1 MNERRKWLAGPLALA
16 AALWLAGG
24 LLAGADKEE
33 GPDRDFVLRVAS
45 KGLAEVQLAQTAL
58 DQAKTPEV
66 KKYAARMFQDH
77 KALNKG
83 LADAV
88 GKRPVPLPK
97 KLDKKMQIALDHLL
111 QIKGLDF

>member
-1 MNERRKWLAGPLALA
+1 MSLSHFPPCKGGRATFPRRSTTVKTQTGLIGA
-16 AALWLAGG
+16 AAVAGLWLAGG
-24 LLAGADKEE
+24 LLTGAGKKD

-77 KALNKG
+77 KA
-83 LADAV
+83 
-88 GKRPVPLPK
+88 
-97 KLDKKMQIALDHLL
+97 
-111 QIKGLDF
+111 